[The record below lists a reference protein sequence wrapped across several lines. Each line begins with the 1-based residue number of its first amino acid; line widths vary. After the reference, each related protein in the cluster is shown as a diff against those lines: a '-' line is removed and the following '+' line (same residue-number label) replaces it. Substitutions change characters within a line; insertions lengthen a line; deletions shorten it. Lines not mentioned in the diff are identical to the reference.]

1 MANKTILHA
10 VRRQNE
16 VILTL
21 QAKIM
26 EMTDIKAGL
35 QITMNDLHK
44 EVGAFRKT
52 AEKVDTM
59 DAMLKVKI
67 PILNQL
73 NDTFEVHGEAI
84 TRVSTDLARQLSSLL
99 SFKGK
104 TKSPVSESKL
114 GLGDLTKTVKAL
126 PSTIW
131 ISSRQVR
138 HSADDEDRG
147 SSYDVKGKGEE
158 VLANI
163 IS

>member
-1 MANKTILHA
+1 MAKKTILHA

-21 QAKIM
+21 QAKIL
-26 EMTDIKAGL
+26 EMTEIEAGL

-52 AEKVDTM
+52 DEKVDNM

-73 NDTFEVHGEAI
+73 NDKFDVHGEAI
-84 TRVSTDLARQLSSLL
+84 ARVSTDLARQSSSLS

-104 TKSPVSESKL
+104 TRSAVSESKL
-114 GLGDLTKTVKAL
+114 VLGDLTKTVKAL
-126 PSTIW
+126 LSTIW
-131 ISSRQVR
+131 ISSR
-138 HSADDEDRG
+138 
-147 SSYDVKGKGEE
+147 
-158 VLANI
+158 
-163 IS
+163 